1 MAISFNSKSCFHIF
15 LYYKVQSWPQHK
27 YGNIILNC
35 DHCGLSR
42 DYFTGCCLECGMEL
56 CKLRDN
62 IGQHVLM
69 LDE

>member
-1 MAISFNSKSCFHIF
+1 MAISFPFVLILRAAFISFYILRYNLGDNI
-15 LYYKVQSWPQHK
+15 K

-56 CKLRDN
+56 C
-62 IGQHVLM
+62 
-69 LDE
+69 